1 MATKTTTSTP
11 RFAALRYHDFRL
23 LWMGRAISGVGDQ
36 MQRIAINWHVFE
48 LLRDTDT
55 TLSLFGRD
63 LTVDNGALG
72 LGILGLVRILPIII
86 FALWGGIMAD
96 THDRRKLMM
105 WTQGVS
111 TLVAVTLATL
121 TLSGQVTLVFI
132 YVLTAIGSAARAF
145 DSPARSALIPNLVL
159 ARDLTNALSLD
170 TLVWKIGTVVGPALA
185 GVLVGVFDV
194 GVVYAL
200 DALSFVAVFIALILM
215 SFRGRPDGGT
225 QLSWQAVVDGLRFTF
240 QARLIWSTMLLDF
253 LATFF
258 ASARTLL
265 PIVATEMLGVGVE
278 GYGLLATAEPA
289 GAFVAGFVL
298 SVRRNIRRQGMVLLG
313 SVAVYG
319 LATALF
325 GLSTIFV
332 LSYSFFWLTGVADTV
347 STVIRNVIRQLNTP
361 DHLRGRMTSVNMM
374 FFMGG
379 PQLGDLEAGLAAA
392 FLGAP
397 FAIVSGGLTTVLL
410 TGWVA
415 WKYPRLRNYVS
426 KP

>member
-1 MATKTTTSTP
+1 
-11 RFAALRYHDFRL
+11 
-23 LWMGRAISGVGDQ
+23 
-36 MQRIAINWHVFE
+36 
-48 LLRDTDT
+48 
-55 TLSLFGRD
+55 LFGRD

-145 DSPARSALIPNLVL
+145 DSPARSALIPNLVP

-240 QARLIWSTMLLDF
+240 QTRLIWSTMLLDF

-361 DHLRGRMTSVNMM
+361 DYLRGRMTSVNMM

-379 PQLGDLEAGLAAA
+379 PQLGDLEAGLIAA

-397 FAIVSGGLTTVLL
+397 FAIVSGGLATVLL